1 MRIAYYTVYGGGG
14 ECFHEQN
21 TTQVLSSCTAYNNR
35 NKQNIMRACVA
46 PLVKRRWFSSVL
58 TTNEIDP
65 SQLVHG
71 ITKDRLESDPEL
83 SEFMKANFPDKFAVV
98 GVEGSEDVD
107 IDVDYSTLL
116 GRKTKMDV
124 VQSTGYHKKV
134 PIVHPRNIRPLTTYF
149 RDPHR
154 DDGTRNSKRLR
165 YHEGLIPGLLYGS
178 DPYKE
183 IYSHQHESKIF
194 VKTPWKFLQ
203 SELDRY
209 HRNFESRV
217 YDLTILNGPDDDTGG
232 TQLKVTPQNVQRHP
246 VMSTIYCVNFLR
258 YHPRRPLLIP
268 VRFVNQ
274 EECVALKRDGYI
286 VPIKRH
292 VECLVEDGVD
302 IPESIDVDCAGLQV
316 RQVVR
321 LNKLIIPEG
330 VTISKR
336 VIKRADDFIA
346 GIVYGKGQ
354 AEEEDDKPKE
364 EGKKE
369 SAKAPAAD
377 AAKKDADSKP
387 KK

>member
-1 MRIAYYTVYGGGG
+1 MRSM
-14 ECFHEQN
+14 F
-21 TTQVLSSCTAYNNR
+21 
-35 NKQNIMRACVA
+35 A
-46 PLVKRRWFSSVL
+46 PYVKRRWLSSIRTV
-58 TTNEIDP
+58 NEMDP

-71 ITKDRLESDPEL
+71 ITKDRLISDPEL
-83 SEFMKANFPDKFAVV
+83 EEYMKANFPDKYAAA
-98 GVEGSEDVD
+98 GGEGAEDVD
-107 IDVDYSTLL
+107 IDVDYATLI
-116 GRKTKMDV
+116 GRKTKLDV
-124 VQSTGYHKKV
+124 VQSAGYQKKV
-134 PIVHPRNIRPLTTYF
+134 IIEYPRNIRPLTTFF

-165 YHEGLIPGLLYGS
+165 YHEGLIPGLLYGG
-178 DPYKE
+178 DPFKE
-183 IYSHQHESKIF
+183 IYSHQHDSKIF
-194 VKTPWKFLQ
+194 VKTPWKLLQ

-258 YHPRRPLLIP
+258 YHPRRPLQIP
-268 VRFVNQ
+268 IRFVNQ

-292 VECLVEDGVD
+292 IECLIEDGVD
-302 IPESIDVDCAGLQV
+302 IPESIDVDCAGLHV

-330 VTISKR
+330 VSISKR
-336 VIKRADDFIA
+336 VLKRADDFIA

-354 AEEEDDKPKE
+354 AEEEDVKPKE

-369 SAKAPAAD
+369 AAKPSASD
-377 AAKKDADSKP
+377 AAKKEADSKAAKADAKP

>member
-1 MRIAYYTVYGGGG
+1 
-14 ECFHEQN
+14 
-21 TTQVLSSCTAYNNR
+21 
-35 NKQNIMRACVA
+35 MRAIAA
-46 PLVKRRWFSSVL
+46 PFVKRRWLSSL
-58 TTNEIDP
+58 RITNAIDP

-71 ITKDRLESDPEL
+71 VTKNRLESDPEL
-83 SEFMKANFPDKFAVV
+83 AEYMKANFPDKFAAVD
-98 GVEGSEDVD
+98 GEGSKDDD
-107 IDVDYSTLL
+107 IDLDFSTLL
-116 GRKTKMDV
+116 GRKTKMDDAR
-124 VQSTGYHKKV
+124 SIGYQKKV
-134 PIVHPRNIRPLTTYF
+134 AIVYPRNIRPLTTFF
-149 RDPHR
+149 RDPNR

-165 YHEGLIPGLLYGS
+165 HHEGLIPGLLYGG
-178 DPYKE
+178 DPSKE
-183 IYSHQHESKIF
+183 IYSHQHDSKIF
-194 VKTPWKFLQ
+194 VKTPWKLLQ

-209 HRNFESRV
+209 HRSFESRV
-217 YDLTILNGPDDDTGG
+217 YDLSILNGPDDDTGG
-232 TQLKVTPQNVQRHP
+232 TKLLVTPQNVQRHP

-286 VPIKRH
+286 VPIKRYL
-292 VECLVEDGVD
+292 ECLVEDGVD

-316 RQVVR
+316 RQIVR

-336 VIKRADDFIA
+336 VLKRSDDFIA
-346 GIVYGKGQ
+346 GIIYGKGQ

-369 SAKAPAAD
+369 TAKAPAAD
-377 AAKKDADSKP
+377 ATKKDADNKAAKADTKT

>member
-1 MRIAYYTVYGGGG
+1 MRVFAAPLI
-14 ECFHEQN
+14 N
-21 TTQVLSSCTAYNNR
+21 RRWLSSLQI
-35 NKQNIMRACVA
+35 K
-46 PLVKRRWFSSVL
+46 
-58 TTNEIDP
+58 NETDP

-71 ITKDRLESDPEL
+71 ITKEKLESDPEL
-83 SEFMKANFPDKFAVV
+83 AEYMKANFPSKFAATD
-98 GVEGSEDVD
+98 GEGTKEAD
-107 IDVDYSTLL
+107 IDIDFSTLF
-116 GRKTKMDV
+116 GRKTKLDHV
-124 VQSTGYHKKV
+124 HSVAYQKKV
-134 PIVHPRNIRPLTTYF
+134 AIVYPRNIRPLTTYF
-149 RDPHR
+149 RDPYR

-165 YHEGLIPGLLYGS
+165 YHEGLIPGLLYGG
-178 DPYKE
+178 DPFKE

-194 VKTPWKFLQ
+194 VKTPWKLLQ

-217 YDLTILNGPDDDTGG
+217 YNLTILNGPDDDTGG
-232 TQLKVTPQNVQRHP
+232 TQLLVTPQNVQRHP

-258 YHPRRPLLIP
+258 YHPHRPLQVPI
-268 VRFVNQ
+268 RFVNQ
-274 EECVALKRDGYI
+274 EESVALKRDGYI
-286 VPIKRH
+286 VPINRH
-292 VECLVEDGVD
+292 LECLVEDGVD

-336 VIKRADDFIA
+336 VIKRSDDFIA

-354 AEEEDDKPKE
+354 AEDEDDTSKE

-369 SAKAPAAD
+369 SAKATAD
-377 AAKKDADSKP
+377 AAKKDADSKAAKADAKS

>member
-1 MRIAYYTVYGGGG
+1 
-14 ECFHEQN
+14 
-21 TTQVLSSCTAYNNR
+21 
-35 NKQNIMRACVA
+35 MRAVVA
-46 PLVKRRWFSSVL
+46 PFHKRRWLSSL
-58 TTNEIDP
+58 RIANDLDP
-65 SQLVHG
+65 SKLVSG
-71 ITKDRLESDPEL
+71 ITKERLESDPEL
-83 SEFMKANFPDKFAVV
+83 AEYMKANFPDKFAATDGE
-98 GVEGSEDVD
+98 GVKDIDVD
-107 IDVDYSTLL
+107 IDIDALL
-116 GRKTKMDV
+116 GRKPKVEDV
-124 VQSTGYHKKV
+124 KSTGYQKKV
-134 PIVHPRNIRPLTTYF
+134 AIVYPRNIRPLTTYF
-149 RDPHR
+149 RDPNR

-183 IYSHQHESKIF
+183 IYSHQQESKIF
-194 VKTPWKFLQ
+194 VKTPWKLLQ

-209 HRNFESRV
+209 HRKFESRV
-217 YDLTILNGPDDDTGG
+217 YNLTILNGPDDDTGG
-232 TQLKVTPQNVQRHP
+232 NKLLVTPQNVQRHP

-268 VRFVNQ
+268 IRFINQ
-274 EECVALKRDGYI
+274 EESVALKRDGYI

-292 VECLVEDGVD
+292 LECLIEDGAD
-302 IPESIDVDCAGLQV
+302 IPESIDVDCNGLQV

-336 VIKRADDFIA
+336 VLKRADDFIA

-354 AEEEDDKPKE
+354 ADDEDDQPKE

-369 SAKAPAAD
+369 AAKAPAAD
-377 AAKKDADSKP
+377 AAKKDADGKAAKSDAKP

>member
-1 MRIAYYTVYGGGG
+1 MRVI
-14 ECFHEQN
+14 
-21 TTQVLSSCTAYNNR
+21 
-35 NKQNIMRACVA
+35 VA
-46 PLVKRRWFSSVL
+46 PIFKRRWLSSL
-58 TTNEIDP
+58 RSINEIDP

-71 ITKDRLESDPEL
+71 ITKERLESDPEL
-83 SEFMKANFPDKFAVV
+83 AEYMKANFPDKFATVD
-98 GVEGSEDVD
+98 GGGSNDLDVD
-107 IDVDYSTLL
+107 VDFSSLL
-116 GRKTKMDV
+116 GRKTKIDDV
-124 VQSTGYHKKV
+124 HSIGYQKKV
-134 PIVHPRNIRPLTTYF
+134 AIVYPRNIRPLTAYN
-149 RDPHR
+149 RDPNR

-165 YHEGLIPGLLYGS
+165 YHEGLIPGLLYGG

-183 IYSHQHESKIF
+183 IYSHQHESKMF
-194 VKTPWKFLQ
+194 VKTPWKLLQ

-232 TQLKVTPQNVQRHP
+232 TNLLVTPQNVQRHP

-258 YHPRRPLLIP
+258 YHPRRPLQIP

-274 EECVALKRDGYI
+274 EESVALKRDGYI

-292 VECLVEDGVD
+292 LECLIEDGVD

-336 VIKRADDFIA
+336 VLKRADDFIA

-377 AAKKDADSKP
+377 ATKKDADGKAAKADAKP

>member
-1 MRIAYYTVYGGGG
+1 MRAIFNPLV
-14 ECFHEQN
+14 N
-21 TTQVLSSCTAYNNR
+21 RRWLSSLRTSND
-35 NKQNIMRACVA
+35 
-46 PLVKRRWFSSVL
+46 
-58 TTNEIDP
+58 IDP

-71 ITKDRLESDPEL
+71 ITNERLKSDPEL
-83 SEFMKANFPDKFAVV
+83 AEYMKANFPDKFASSD
-98 GVEGSEDVD
+98 GGSAEDVDVD
-107 IDVDYSTLL
+107 IDFSTLL
-116 GRKTKMDV
+116 GIKKKKEI
-124 VQSTGYHKKV
+124 VQSIGYQKKV
-134 PIVHPRNIRPLTTYF
+134 ALVYPRNIRPLTTYF
-149 RDPHR
+149 RDPNR

-183 IYSHQHESKIF
+183 IYSHQHESKVF
-194 VKTPWKFLQ
+194 VKTPWKLLQ

-217 YDLTILNGPDDDTGG
+217 YNLTILNGPDDDSEG
-232 TQLKVTPQNVQRHP
+232 TQLLVTPQNVQRHP

-258 YHPRRPLLIP
+258 YHPRRPLQIP

-274 EECVALKRDGYI
+274 EESVALKRDGYI

-292 VECLVEDGVD
+292 LECLVADGVD
-302 IPESIDVDCAGLQV
+302 IPESIDVDCGGLQV

-336 VIKRADDFIA
+336 VLKRADDFIA

-354 AEEEDDKPKE
+354 AEEEDDKSKE
-364 EGKKE
+364 EVKKD
-369 SAKAPAAD
+369 SAKASAAD
-377 AAKKDADSKP
+377 AAKKDADGKAAKADAKT